1 MRFSTKI
8 GIVVRDDLAGWQQ
21 LNVTAFLASGVA
33 GAVVETVGLPYQ
45 DSSGVDYLPM
55 FRQPVLVFAADSA
68 ALNRAHG
75 RAIGRGLRIGV
86 YTEELFGTDND
97 ADNRAAVAAVPTEK
111 LALVGIS
118 VYGPRADVDKALKGL
133 ALHS

>member
-8 GIVVRDDLAGWQQ
+8 GLVVRDDLAAWKR
-21 LNVTAFLASGVA
+21 LNVTAFLSGGIA
-33 GAVVETVGLPYQ
+33 GAIGETVGLPYR
-45 DSSGVDYLPM
+45 DGSGVDYLPM
-55 FRQPVLVFAADSA
+55 LRQPVLVFTADA
-68 ALNRAHG
+68 GALNRAHG
-75 RAIGRGLRIGV
+75 RALGRGLRVGV

-111 LALVGIS
+111 LALVGIA

-133 ALHS
+133 TLHP